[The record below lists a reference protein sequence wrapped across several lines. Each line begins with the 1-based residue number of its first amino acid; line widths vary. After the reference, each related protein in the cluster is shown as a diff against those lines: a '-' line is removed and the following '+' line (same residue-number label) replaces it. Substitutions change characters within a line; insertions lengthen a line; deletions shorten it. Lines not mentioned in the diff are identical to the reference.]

1 MRFRFILSQTFRG
14 LWANKAMAASVA
26 LVTFVSLLFV
36 GAASLLQTQVS
47 NLKGDWYDKVEVSVF
62 MCPSNSTAPQ
72 CASGEATEQ
81 QIADIQNFLETD
93 EISEYIETIHFET
106 KAEALENFKEQM
118 EGTAWVDSLTED
130 QMESS
135 FRIKLSDPEKYQEV
149 SESLEGRPGVLE
161 AKDQRAQLEP
171 LFNMLNRFT
180 IIAGVLA
187 GVMIITA
194 LLLMPTTIRLSAMS
208 RKDETEIMRYVG
220 ASNFFIEL
228 PFILEGIIAALMGSI
243 LAVAGL
249 WVTVKYFITD
259 WLGTSMSWM
268 QIIGTN
274 DVWRL
279 SPFLVVG
286 AIVVA
291 GIASWVTLR
300 RYAKV

>member
-1 MRFRFILSQTFRG
+1 MRLRFILSQTFRG

-62 MCPSNSTAPQ
+62 MCPINSTAPQ
-72 CASGEATEQ
+72 CAAGEATDE
-81 QIADIQNFLETD
+81 QIADIEEFLETD
-93 EISEYIETIHFET
+93 EISQYIDTVHFET
-106 KAEALENFKEQM
+106 KAEALEDFKDQM
-118 EGTAWVDSLTED
+118 DGTAWVDSLSED
-130 QMESS
+130 QMEAS
-135 FRIKLSDPEKYQEV
+135 FRIKLSDPEEYQV
-149 SESLEGRPGVLE
+149 VAESLDGRPGVLE

-171 LFNMLNRFT
+171 LFDMLNRFT
-180 IIAGVLA
+180 VIAGVLA

-208 RKDETEIMRYVG
+208 RRDETEIMRYVG
-220 ASNFFIEL
+220 ASNAFIEL
-228 PFILEGIIAALMGSI
+228 PFILEGIIASLTGSL
-243 LAVAGL
+243 LAVGGL
-249 WVTVKYFITD
+249 WVTVKYFISD
-259 WLGTSMSWM
+259 WLGNSMAWM
-268 QIIGTN
+268 QIIGTG
-274 DVWRL
+274 DVWKL
-279 SPFLVVG
+279 SPFLILG

>member
-1 MRFRFILSQTFRG
+1 MPLYQTAFTIV
-14 LWANKAMAASVA
+14 AAYA
-26 LVTFVSLLFV
+26 LMFLPRALISLRASIAQAPIELERA
-36 GAASLLQTQVS
+36 AASLGRRPL
-47 NLKGDWYDKVEVSVF
+47 N
-62 MCPSNSTAPQ
+62 
-72 CASGEATEQ
+72 
-81 QIADIQNFLETD
+81 
-93 EISEYIETIHFET
+93 
-106 KAEALENFKEQM
+106 ALW
-118 EGTAWVDSLTED
+118 A
-130 QMESS
+130 
-135 FRIKLSDPEKYQEV
+135 
-149 SESLEGRPGVLE
+149 
-161 AKDQRAQLEP
+161 
-171 LFNMLNRFT
+171 
-180 IIAGVLA
+180 
-187 GVMIITA
+187 
-194 LLLMPTTIRLSAMS
+194 TTIRLSAMS

-249 WVTVKYFITD
+249 WITVKYFITD

>member
-1 MRFRFILSQTFRG
+1 MGGFLNRRSDGILR
-14 LWANKAMAASVA
+14 
-26 LVTFVSLLFV
+26 
-36 GAASLLQTQVS
+36 
-47 NLKGDWYDKVEVSVF
+47 
-62 MCPSNSTAPQ
+62 
-72 CASGEATEQ
+72 
-81 QIADIQNFLETD
+81 
-93 EISEYIETIHFET
+93 
-106 KAEALENFKEQM
+106 
-118 EGTAWVDSLTED
+118 
-130 QMESS
+130 

-180 IIAGVLA
+180 IIAGVLV

-228 PFILEGIIAALMGSI
+228 PFILGHYRRAHGII

-259 WLGTSMSWM
+259 LAWHL
-268 QIIGTN
+268 
-274 DVWRL
+274 DVLDADHRDQ
-279 SPFLVVG
+279 
-286 AIVVA
+286 
-291 GIASWVTLR
+291 
-300 RYAKV
+300 